1 MTLQNLAQ
9 LKYSAQARQRRFDVF
24 ACPQKITQL
33 LEILLEKSK
42 NVLTPYIKLD
52 RLRENNYQLLINIL
66 QRASNF
72 LRSGGKSKPNRK
84 NQQIPVN
91 VLLNIVETMSEILQE
106 HSQKRISFRTFTDN
120 YLRVLSCPED
130 IKEWLEVGQITLFEA
145 LQLKRLN
152 EESLNVGKKEAIKIR
167 VEFFNHCRNQ
177 NWIIHRLRE
186 EIDLKLGKSESSIEP
201 EFAETS
207 KATQRNLANLANLAN
222 LTDLQ
227 IEEINF
233 SPSSESF
240 FREQIYLMMEM
251 LNFINFNELEKKEQ
265 EMLLTNVDTV
275 ILQLQKLTKKT
286 QKRVKETKV
295 EKDNLGFLS

>member
-9 LKYSAQARQRRFDVF
+9 LKYSSQARQRRFDAF
-24 ACPQKITQL
+24 ACPQKIVQL
-33 LEILLEKSK
+33 LEILLEKAK
-42 NVLTPYIKLD
+42 NDLSPYINLN

-91 VLLNIVETMSEILQE
+91 VLLNMVETMSEILQE

-152 EESLNVGKKEAIKIR
+152 EESLNIGKKEAIKIR
-167 VEFFNHCRNQ
+167 AEFFNHCRNQ

-186 EIDLKLGKSESSIEP
+186 EIDLKLGKSESSIDP
-201 EFAETS
+201 EFAEIS
-207 KATQRNLANLANLAN
+207 KATQRNLANLTN
-222 LTDLQ
+222 LQ

-265 EMLLTNVDTV
+265 EMLLVSVDAV

-286 QKRVKETKV
+286 QKRVKETKA
-295 EKDNLGFLS
+295 EKDILGFLS

>member
-9 LKYSAQARQRRFDVF
+9 LKYSSQARQRRFDAF
-24 ACPQKITQL
+24 ACPQKIVQL
-33 LEILLEKSK
+33 LEILLEKVK
-42 NVLTPYIKLD
+42 NDLSPYINLN

-91 VLLNIVETMSEILQE
+91 VLLNMVETMSEILQE

-152 EESLNVGKKEAIKIR
+152 EESLNIGKKEAIKIR
-167 VEFFNHCRNQ
+167 AEFFNHCRNQ

-186 EIDLKLGKSESSIEP
+186 EIDLKLGKSESSIDP
-201 EFAETS
+201 EFAEIS
-207 KATQRNLANLANLAN
+207 KATQRNLDN

-251 LNFINFNELEKKEQ
+251 LNSIQFNELEKKEQ
-265 EMLLTNVDTV
+265 ETLLVSVDAV

-286 QKRVKETKV
+286 QKRFKETKV

>member
-9 LKYSAQARQRRFDVF
+9 LKYSAQARQRRFDAF
-24 ACPQKITQL
+24 ACPKKIVQL

-42 NVLTPYIKLD
+42 NELTPYIKLD

-91 VLLNIVETMSEILQE
+91 VLLNMVETMSEILQE

-130 IKEWLEVGQITLFEA
+130 IKEWLEVGQVTLFEA

-152 EESLNVGKKEAIKIR
+152 EESLNIGKKEAIKIR
-167 VEFFNHCRNQ
+167 AEFFNHCRNQ

-186 EIDLKLGKSESSIEP
+186 EIDLKLGKSESNIDS
-201 EFAETS
+201 EFAEIS
-207 KATQRNLANLANLAN
+207 KPTQRDLANLANLM
-222 LTDLQ
+222 DLQ

-265 EMLLTNVDTV
+265 EILLANVDTV

>member
-1 MTLQNLAQ
+1 MTLQNLSQ
-9 LKYSAQARQRRFDVF
+9 LKYSAQARQRRFDTF

-33 LEILLEKSK
+33 LEILVEKSK
-42 NVLTPYIKLD
+42 NELTPYIKLD
-52 RLRENNYQLLINIL
+52 KLRENNYQLLINIL

-91 VLLNIVETMSEILQE
+91 VLLNMVETMSEILQE

-130 IKEWLEVGQITLFEA
+130 IKEWLEVGQVTLFEA

-152 EESLNVGKKEAIKIR
+152 EESLNIGKKEAIKIR
-167 VEFFNHCRNQ
+167 AEFFNHCRNQ

-186 EIDLKLGKSESSIEP
+186 EIDLKLGKSESNIDS

-207 KATQRNLANLANLAN
+207 KATQRNLANLM
-222 LTDLQ
+222 DLQ

-265 EMLLTNVDTV
+265 EILLANVDTV

>member
-9 LKYSAQARQRRFDVF
+9 LKYSSQARQRRFDAF
-24 ACPQKITQL
+24 ACPKKIVQL
-33 LEILLEKSK
+33 LEILLEKVK
-42 NVLTPYIKLD
+42 NDLTPYINLN
-52 RLRENNYQLLINIL
+52 RLRENDYQLLINIL

-91 VLLNIVETMSEILQE
+91 VLLSMVETMSEILQE

-167 VEFFNHCRNQ
+167 AEFFNHCRNQ

-186 EIDLKLGKSESSIEP
+186 EIDLKLGKSESSIDP
-201 EFAETS
+201 EFAEIS
-207 KATQRNLANLANLAN
+207 KATQRNLDN

-240 FREQIYLMMEM
+240 FREQIYLMMEI
-251 LNFINFNELEKKEQ
+251 LNSIQFNELEKKEQ
-265 EMLLTNVDTV
+265 ETLLVSVDAV

-286 QKRVKETKV
+286 QKRFKETKV

>member
-9 LKYSAQARQRRFDVF
+9 LKYSSQARQRRFDAF
-24 ACPQKITQL
+24 ACPKKIVQL
-33 LEILLEKSK
+33 LEILLEKVK
-42 NVLTPYIKLD
+42 NDLTPYINLN
-52 RLRENNYQLLINIL
+52 RLRENDYQLLINIL

-91 VLLNIVETMSEILQE
+91 VLLSMVETMSEILQE

-120 YLRVLSCPED
+120 YLRILSCPED

-152 EESLNVGKKEAIKIR
+152 EKSLNVGKKEAIKIR
-167 VEFFNHCRNQ
+167 AEFFNHCRNQ

-186 EIDLKLGKSESSIEP
+186 EIDLKLGKSESSIDP
-201 EFAETS
+201 EFAEIS
-207 KATQRNLANLANLAN
+207 KATQRNLDN

-251 LNFINFNELEKKEQ
+251 LNSIQFNELEKKEQ
-265 EMLLTNVDTV
+265 ETLLVSVDAV

-286 QKRVKETKV
+286 QKRFKETKV

>member
-9 LKYSAQARQRRFDVF
+9 LKYSSQARQRRFDAF
-24 ACPQKITQL
+24 ACPQKIVQL
-33 LEILLEKSK
+33 LEILLEKAK
-42 NVLTPYIKLD
+42 NDLTPYINLN

-72 LRSGGKSKPNRK
+72 LRSSGKSKPNRK

-91 VLLNIVETMSEILQE
+91 VLLSMVETMSEILQE

-120 YLRVLSCPED
+120 YLRILSCPED

-167 VEFFNHCRNQ
+167 AEFFNHCRNQ

-186 EIDLKLGKSESSIEP
+186 EIDLKLGKSESNINP
-201 EFAETS
+201 EFAEIT
-207 KATQRNLANLANLAN
+207 KATQRDLAN
-222 LTDLQ
+222 LTNLQ
-227 IEEINF
+227 MEEINF

-251 LNFINFNELEKKEQ
+251 LNFIQFNELEKKEQ
-265 EMLLTNVDTV
+265 ETLLVSVDAV

-286 QKRVKETKV
+286 QKRVKEAKV
-295 EKDNLGFLS
+295 EEDNLGFLS